1 MSNYRYMRSILMFDL
16 PTLTGKQRRDYR
28 QFVKLIKKIGFIMF
42 QESIYVKL
50 SVNEANVK
58 SSLEIIKKA
67 VPKDGMIS
75 MMTVT
80 EKQFSS
86 MEMILGEFQTD
97 TINTDERLIEL

>member
-16 PTLTGKQRRDYR
+16 PTLTAKQRRDYR

-58 SSLEIIKKA
+58 SSLDMIKK
-67 VPKDGMIS
+67 
-75 MMTVT
+75 
-80 EKQFSS
+80 SS
-86 MEMILGEFQTD
+86 SERWDDIDDDSDRKTIL
-97 TINTDERLIEL
+97 

>member
-1 MSNYRYMRSILMFDL
+1 M
-16 PTLTGKQRRDYR
+16 
-28 QFVKLIKKIGFIMF
+28 
-42 QESIYVKL
+42 
-50 SVNEANVK
+50 
-58 SSLEIIKKA
+58 IKKA

>member
-1 MSNYRYMRSILMFDL
+1 MFDL
-16 PTLTGKQRRDYR
+16 PTLTAKQRRDYR

-58 SSLEIIKKA
+58 SSLDMIKKA

-80 EKQFSS
+80 EKQFAGTVNIVGRSVS
-86 MEMILGEFQTD
+86 NVVD
-97 TINTDERLIEL
+97 SDERLIIL